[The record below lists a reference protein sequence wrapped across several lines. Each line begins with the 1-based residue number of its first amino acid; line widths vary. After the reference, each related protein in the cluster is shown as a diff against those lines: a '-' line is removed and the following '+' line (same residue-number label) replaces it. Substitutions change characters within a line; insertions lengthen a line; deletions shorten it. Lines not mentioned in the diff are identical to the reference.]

1 MITYDNDAWYKTINL
16 DIGNDDDDDD
26 DGDKW

>member
-26 DGDKW
+26 DGDK

>member
-1 MITYDNDAWYKTINL
+1 MLTYDNDAWYKTINL